1 MRRLVPHQL
10 ILLNLIMRE
19 QNKLERILPLGLVA
33 TRAYIL
39 AQGIERHRFDNAVKS
54 GKLKAVS
61 RGVYIREGLPITWQ
75 GVMSS
80 LARLNPENP
89 AYVGGVSAIQLSGF
103 GHYVQDLTVVHVY
116 SNSPKP
122 SWIDGLDLSVKFK
135 WHGCKRLWRDLD
147 VDVLQVQQ
155 WRDDVSVYFQASVEQ
170 ACLELLS
177 GVPHSVSFEYADMLF
192 QGLTSMSPK
201 RLDGMLKR
209 CNSIKAK
216 RLFFWY
222 AQRHNFQWS
231 KKLKSSDYDLGSG
244 KRVIA
249 EQGRL
254 DNELMITVPSSW

>member
-1 MRRLVPHQL
+1 MRRKTPQKCYLSKLIWFLVYNCALMRRLVPHQL

-103 GHYVQDLTVVHVY
+103 GHYVQDLTVV
-116 SNSPKP
+116 
-122 SWIDGLDLSVKFK
+122 
-135 WHGCKRLWRDLD
+135 
-147 VDVLQVQQ
+147 
-155 WRDDVSVYFQASVEQ
+155 
-170 ACLELLS
+170 
-177 GVPHSVSFEYADMLF
+177 
-192 QGLTSMSPK
+192 
-201 RLDGMLKR
+201 
-209 CNSIKAK
+209 
-216 RLFFWY
+216 
-222 AQRHNFQWS
+222 
-231 KKLKSSDYDLGSG
+231 
-244 KRVIA
+244 
-249 EQGRL
+249 
-254 DNELMITVPSSW
+254 